1 MSAKAA
7 APALIVAALALV
19 GDYSSASE
27 IPRIAKPGHHRA
39 YDVQTNDLRGVIS
52 KMVADWASLDAEYIP
67 IVTAVVERNALDDQY
82 FMTNMQLLKAL
93 RQLETSMET
102 AAVPAALAD
111 HHLALRRA
119 IAKVRSRLAIIDS
132 QFRQHFV
139 IPMEFESELS
149 GRGLAG
155 LAEHTT
161 RQLAKLA

>member
-27 IPRIAKPGHHRA
+27 ITNHTKPGHHA
-39 YDVQTNDLRGVIS
+39 NQAQNNDLRLVIS
-52 KMVADWASLDAEYIP
+52 KMVADWSALDAEYIP
-67 IVTAVVERNALDDQY
+67 IVGAVLANNALDDRY
-82 FMTNMQLLKAL
+82 YLTNMQLLKAV
-93 RQLETSMET
+93 RQLEASMEM
-102 AAVPAALAD
+102 AAVPAVLAD
-111 HHLALRRA
+111 NHLALRRA

-139 IPMEFESELS
+139 MPSEFDSQLS
-149 GRGLAG
+149 GRALTD
-155 LAEHTT
+155 LAENTT